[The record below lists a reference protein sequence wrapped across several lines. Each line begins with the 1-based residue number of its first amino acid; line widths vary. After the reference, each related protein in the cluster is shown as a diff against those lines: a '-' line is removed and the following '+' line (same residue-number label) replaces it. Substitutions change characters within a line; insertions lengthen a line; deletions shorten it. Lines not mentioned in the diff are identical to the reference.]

1 MKNITRYFMDTVKAS
16 DNIPLQSNTA
26 KKNETE
32 SKKHFKEKY
41 NCSVV
46 EISNTNSEKNI
57 YDMIESSSDI
67 NSFKEISIQTS
78 KQPFSTKLSSSTKC
92 KKLQN
97 QHLDCLS
104 LKTNDVL
111 NINNKRQTRS
121 SSLNISNDK
130 KQCVKKSRSRENS
143 SSNIQ
148 LNDTKNK
155 KGTNNMNLLNIHS
168 SDGSKSNHGESNAFE
183 ILMNRN
189 NSIQYIT
196 PTKLFNENESLV
208 KKSEEQL
215 ISSTEK
221 LINEKK
227 KCFKRK
233 ISEVEGEKIE
243 KIIQN
248 PTKFLKKDDFE
259 DTGVLYQKQPS
270 GNLLDYFSK
279 TPVNLTHTDMADIST
294 IIVKADVHM
303 SQNTIDHDLYTSVS
317 NNAIRPNKK
326 SKSKDLQ
333 FSQMDDIDVIESES
347 SNISNNEK
355 ERNDQLQNKHRWS
368 LRIKFQTYEDENT
381 LSGNSNDEE
390 FSPKGKAKLNI
401 EDSKKCGTNK
411 GTYSEN
417 LWMKNKSNKMSES
430 MKLKLR
436 KCEQPKNVEYNVP
449 IQNNKC
455 RKGKFENANEIMK
468 LDKQKSI
475 LAQNKNFNIDLIGNI
490 ENKSNE
496 DFYIIDEII
505 NEKKAIGKLAPIFT
519 KQRKL
524 HSKVI
529 PTKQSVLQTNIKDNN
544 DKTINQQ
551 IHVCSTLPFPLISHI
566 TQLTN
571 SMFNKTNNFNFP
583 PKICHKLYIPDLDR
597 KHYKH
602 IVDFSETK
610 LKLSKNIKKP
620 NVEEV
625 LMDLEKHCSGV
636 KKMWNV
642 ISLTV
647 KGQSNKTMSAK
658 TKTRT
663 RKQWEKTGTGNENK
677 IENVSWTYKFRP
689 KSTEEIVGNENAVIK
704 LREWLVRWKIK
715 FINESD
721 DSENDFYSSD
731 SSYSRSNGNNQVA
744 VLLGPHGSG
753 KTASVYALAEEFG
766 YTVLELNASSKRSGK
781 KLLKE
786 LEEATKSYQIKN
798 KERTSA
804 FCNLTSNEIFP
815 KKISKNSL
823 ILIED
828 VDIIFEEDEGFISA
842 IYQLASN
849 TKCPIVMT
857 CKDVCPHLN
866 KLAPQQS
873 RIYFQSVVGNKVSV
887 LLELISLAETGYRL
901 PSNYIMELLQSGDLR
916 KAILQLQYL
925 LLSGPP
931 QMLEHAINF
940 KNSLWQ
946 NMQYYLYRPA
956 IIVSKKEKKKK
967 AVSSKVIN
975 NNRNLLNDVADKLD
989 SITLLTSLMTT
1000 EDTALNLYELKV
1012 QPSLSVVE
1020 NTALYSTCNNVCLE
1034 IAEWIGNKIMYKDH
1048 DYDGIRYQNNI
1059 ILRKQLNKEINLALS
1074 HTASLL
1080 LDHQIIATDY
1090 LPFIRTICRA
1100 EEYRANRNNKRGNR
1114 YFHYLHNL
1122 KSSSLLKPNILSAAC
1137 KIMHDIDMRT
1147 N

>member
-26 KKNETE
+26 KKKETE
-32 SKKHFKEKY
+32 SRKHFKEKY

-57 YDMIESSSDI
+57 CDTIESNSDI

-78 KQPFSTKLSSSTKC
+78 KQSFSTKLSSSTKC

-97 QHLDCLS
+97 QHLDYLS

-111 NINNKRQTRS
+111 NINSKRQTRS

-155 KGTNNMNLLNIHS
+155 KGTNIMNLLNIHS
-168 SDGSKSNHGESNAFE
+168 SDGSKSNHEESNAFE

-189 NSIQYIT
+189 NSIQYIM
-196 PTKLFNENESLV
+196 PTKLFNENESHV
-208 KKSEEQL
+208 EKSEEQL

-221 LINEKK
+221 LINEEK

-233 ISEVEGEKIE
+233 ISEVEGEKVE
-243 KIIQN
+243 NIIQN
-248 PTKFLKKDDFE
+248 PTKLLKKDDFE

-303 SQNTIDHDLYTSVS
+303 SQNTTDHDLYTSVS
-317 NNAIRPNKK
+317 NNAIRPKK
-326 SKSKDLQ
+326 KGKSKDLQ

-355 ERNDQLQNKHRWS
+355 ERKDQLQNKHRWS

-381 LSGNSNDEE
+381 LLGNSNDEE
-390 FSPKGKAKLNI
+390 FSPKSKAKLNI

-411 GTYSEN
+411 G
-417 LWMKNKSNKMSES
+417 
-430 MKLKLR
+430 
-436 KCEQPKNVEYNVP
+436 QP
-449 IQNNKC
+449 
-455 RKGKFENANEIMK
+455 
-468 LDKQKSI
+468 
-475 LAQNKNFNIDLIGNI
+475 
-490 ENKSNE
+490 
-496 DFYIIDEII
+496 
-505 NEKKAIGKLAPIFT
+505 
-519 KQRKL
+519 
-524 HSKVI
+524 
-529 PTKQSVLQTNIKDNN
+529 
-544 DKTINQQ
+544 
-551 IHVCSTLPFPLISHI
+551 
-566 TQLTN
+566 
-571 SMFNKTNNFNFP
+571 
-583 PKICHKLYIPDLDR
+583 
-597 KHYKH
+597 
-602 IVDFSETK
+602 
-610 LKLSKNIKKP
+610 
-620 NVEEV
+620 
-625 LMDLEKHCSGV
+625 
-636 KKMWNV
+636 
-642 ISLTV
+642 
-647 KGQSNKTMSAK
+647 NKTMSPK

-663 RKQWEKTGTGNENK
+663 RKQLEKTGTSNENK
-677 IENVSWTYKFRP
+677 IENVSWTYKYRP

-731 SSYSRSNGNNQVA
+731 TSYSRTNGNNQVA

-804 FCNLTSNEIFP
+804 FCNLTSNEILP

-857 CKDVCPHLN
+857 CKDVCLHLN

-956 IIVSKKEKKKK
+956 IIVSKKQKKKK

-1000 EDTALNLYELKV
+1000 EDTALNLCELKI

-1059 ILRKQLNKEINLALS
+1059 TLRKQLNKEINLALS
-1074 HTASLL
+1074 HTVSLL

>member
-26 KKNETE
+26 KKKETE
-32 SKKHFKEKY
+32 SRKHFKEKY

-57 YDMIESSSDI
+57 CDTIESNSDI

-78 KQPFSTKLSSSTKC
+78 KQSFSTKLSSSTKC

-97 QHLDCLS
+97 QHLDYLS

-111 NINNKRQTRS
+111 NINSKRQTRS

-155 KGTNNMNLLNIHS
+155 KGTNIMNLLNIHS
-168 SDGSKSNHGESNAFE
+168 SDGSKSNHEESNAFE

-189 NSIQYIT
+189 NSIQYIM
-196 PTKLFNENESLV
+196 PTKLFNENESHV
-208 KKSEEQL
+208 EKSEEQL

-221 LINEKK
+221 LINEEK

-233 ISEVEGEKIE
+233 ISEVEGEKVE
-243 KIIQN
+243 NIIQN
-248 PTKFLKKDDFE
+248 PTKLLKKDDFE

-303 SQNTIDHDLYTSVS
+303 SQNTTDHDLYTSVS
-317 NNAIRPNKK
+317 NNAIRPKK
-326 SKSKDLQ
+326 KGKSKDLQ

-355 ERNDQLQNKHRWS
+355 ERKDQLQNKHRWS

-381 LSGNSNDEE
+381 LLGNSNDEE
-390 FSPKGKAKLNI
+390 FSPKSKAKLNI

-411 GTYSEN
+411 
-417 LWMKNKSNKMSES
+417 
-430 MKLKLR
+430 
-436 KCEQPKNVEYNVP
+436 
-449 IQNNKC
+449 
-455 RKGKFENANEIMK
+455 
-468 LDKQKSI
+468 
-475 LAQNKNFNIDLIGNI
+475 GNI

-529 PTKQSVLQTNIKDNN
+529 PTKQSVLQTDIKDNN

-571 SMFNKTNNFNFP
+571 SMCNKTNNFNFP
-583 PKICHKLYIPDLDR
+583 SKICHKLYIPDLDR

-602 IVDFSETK
+602 IVDFSETE

-620 NVEEV
+620 NVKEV

-642 ISLTV
+642 ISLIV
-647 KGQSNKTMSAK
+647 KGQPNKTMSPK

-663 RKQWEKTGTGNENK
+663 RKQLEKTGTSNENK
-677 IENVSWTYKFRP
+677 IENVSWTYKYRP

-731 SSYSRSNGNNQVA
+731 TSYSRTNGNNQVA

-804 FCNLTSNEIFP
+804 FCNLTSNEILP

-857 CKDVCPHLN
+857 CKDVCLHLN

-956 IIVSKKEKKKK
+956 IIVSKKQKKKK

-1000 EDTALNLYELKV
+1000 EDTALNLCELKI

-1059 ILRKQLNKEINLALS
+1059 TLRKQLNKEINLALS
-1074 HTASLL
+1074 HTVSLL

>member
-26 KKNETE
+26 KKKETE
-32 SKKHFKEKY
+32 SRKHFKEKY

-57 YDMIESSSDI
+57 CDTIESNSDI

-78 KQPFSTKLSSSTKC
+78 KQSFSTKLSSSTKC

-97 QHLDCLS
+97 QHLDYLS

-111 NINNKRQTRS
+111 NINSKRQTRS

-155 KGTNNMNLLNIHS
+155 KGTNIMNLLNIHS
-168 SDGSKSNHGESNAFE
+168 SDGSKSNHEESNAFE

-189 NSIQYIT
+189 NSIQYIM
-196 PTKLFNENESLV
+196 PTKLFNENESHV
-208 KKSEEQL
+208 EKSEEQL

-221 LINEKK
+221 LINEEK

-233 ISEVEGEKIE
+233 ISEVEGEKVE
-243 KIIQN
+243 NIIQN
-248 PTKFLKKDDFE
+248 PTKLLKKDDFE

-303 SQNTIDHDLYTSVS
+303 SQNTTDHDLYTSVS
-317 NNAIRPNKK
+317 NNAIRPKK
-326 SKSKDLQ
+326 KGKSKDLQ

-355 ERNDQLQNKHRWS
+355 ERKDQLQNKHRWS

-381 LSGNSNDEE
+381 LLGNSNDEE
-390 FSPKGKAKLNI
+390 FSPKSKAKLNI

-411 GTYSEN
+411 
-417 LWMKNKSNKMSES
+417 
-430 MKLKLR
+430 
-436 KCEQPKNVEYNVP
+436 
-449 IQNNKC
+449 
-455 RKGKFENANEIMK
+455 
-468 LDKQKSI
+468 
-475 LAQNKNFNIDLIGNI
+475 
-490 ENKSNE
+490 
-496 DFYIIDEII
+496 
-505 NEKKAIGKLAPIFT
+505 
-519 KQRKL
+519 
-524 HSKVI
+524 
-529 PTKQSVLQTNIKDNN
+529 
-544 DKTINQQ
+544 
-551 IHVCSTLPFPLISHI
+551 
-566 TQLTN
+566 
-571 SMFNKTNNFNFP
+571 
-583 PKICHKLYIPDLDR
+583 DLDR

-602 IVDFSETK
+602 IVDFSETE

-620 NVEEV
+620 NVKEV

-642 ISLTV
+642 ISLIV
-647 KGQSNKTMSAK
+647 KGQPNKTMSPK

-663 RKQWEKTGTGNENK
+663 RKQLEKTGTSNENK
-677 IENVSWTYKFRP
+677 IENVSWTYKYRP

-731 SSYSRSNGNNQVA
+731 TSYSRTNGNNQVA

-804 FCNLTSNEIFP
+804 FCNLTSNEILP

-857 CKDVCPHLN
+857 CKDVCLHLN

-956 IIVSKKEKKKK
+956 IIVSKKQKKKK

-1000 EDTALNLYELKV
+1000 EDTALNLCELKI

-1059 ILRKQLNKEINLALS
+1059 TLRKQLNKEINLALS
-1074 HTASLL
+1074 HTVSLL

>member
-411 GTYSEN
+411 
-417 LWMKNKSNKMSES
+417 
-430 MKLKLR
+430 
-436 KCEQPKNVEYNVP
+436 
-449 IQNNKC
+449 
-455 RKGKFENANEIMK
+455 
-468 LDKQKSI
+468 
-475 LAQNKNFNIDLIGNI
+475 GNI